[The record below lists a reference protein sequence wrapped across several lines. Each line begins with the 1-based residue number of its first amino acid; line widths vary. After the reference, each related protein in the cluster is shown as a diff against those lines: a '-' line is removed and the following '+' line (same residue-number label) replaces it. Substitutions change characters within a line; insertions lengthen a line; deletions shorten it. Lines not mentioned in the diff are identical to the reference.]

1 MPTGTRGAAQ
11 AAMRALSDL
20 GIDRSRPIDPF
31 AAINQFDLE
40 LLFQPLRDLL
50 GVIIPGDNPGIL
62 INSDRPASVQRFTAA
77 HEIGHWY
84 LDQDALAI
92 DGHDE
97 VEGNPRSLRERNAQV
112 FAANFLM
119 PLELLF
125 PTAARHGI
133 RKGSG
138 ATPTAVYELARD
150 MHVSYQAAVQRLS
163 NCSLISGS
171 LRRQLSQA
179 KPGVAKQALTH
190 GRKPANPRGDVWLLD
205 DAAEGSIDIDV
216 FVGDEIVVA
225 LSENPSTG
233 YRWRSSVRSSTSAAP
248 PMLTVV
254 SPEPDREQLTLAAAS
269 IKAEEEPT
277 LVEVAND
284 IDAAPAPGAQPVFV
298 GGPVLRRV
306 GFTAVVP
313 GKSELEL
320 DYLRPFSD
328 AAPIKSLTVNAT
340 IRPIPA
346 VEQRQRLLEDFI
358 RSESGPTLGAV
369 R

>member
-31 AAINQFDLE
+31 AAINQLELE

-50 GVIIPGDNPGIL
+50 GVIIPGDNPGVL

-97 VEGNPRSLRERNAQV
+97 VEGNPRSPRERNAQV

-150 MHVSYQAAVQRLS
+150 MHVSYLAAVQQLS

-171 LRRQLSQA
+171 QRSQLSQA
-179 KPGVAKQALTH
+179 KPSTAKQALTH

-205 DAAEGSIDIDV
+205 DAADGPVDIDV

-225 LSENPSTG
+225 LHENPSTG
-233 YRWRSSVRSSTSAAP
+233 YRWRSSVRSSASAAP
-248 PMLTVV
+248 ATLTLVA
-254 SPEPDREQLTLAAAS
+254 PEADRDLHALAAAS
-269 IKAEEEPT
+269 VDAEPT
-277 LVEVAND
+277 LIEVAND
-284 IDAAPAPGAQPVFV
+284 IDAAPAPGAQPVII

-306 GFTAVVP
+306 GFTAVAP
-313 GKSELEL
+313 GQSELEL

-328 AAPIKSLTVNAT
+328 AAPIQSLTINAT
-340 IRPIPA
+340 VRPIPA
-346 VEQRQRLLEDFI
+346 VEQRRRRLEDFV
-358 RSESGPTLGAV
+358 RSESGPTLGTV